1 MSTQH
6 SSNPIHHP
14 SPIIPHGSP
23 AVTFSPHLSTAENQF
38 THAPP
43 PLPVHIGI
51 PGYANHQG
59 PALRM
64 GNTAPPPPVHVAP
77 PPIHIAPLP
86 VHIGIPGYANHHG
99 PLLGMG
105 NAAYG
110 AYPFP
115 YYYPMPPVQPLP
127 KPVRTL
133 PTLMHILLLNSHL
146 DFAPWDSGIQSVL
159 RSLGL
164 IGHIAVTGDPIDPLR
179 PEMMPSHPPN
189 LTQGY
194 DQAVLMAYHQWWDR
208 DTIADHVIS
217 THLRI

>member
-64 GNTAPPPPVHVAP
+64 GNTTPPPPVHVAP

-115 YYYPMPPVQPLP
+115 YYYPMPPVQPP
-127 KPVRTL
+127 PNPVRTL
-133 PTLMHILLLNSHL
+133 PTCKVRAKGTVGKRAEPRESGSS
-146 DFAPWDSGIQSVL
+146 APSEHCGSCWDKRNGRAWLQHGCCAPMDCRSPISGG
-159 RSLGL
+159 R
-164 IGHIAVTGDPIDPLR
+164 
-179 PEMMPSHPPN
+179 
-189 LTQGY
+189 TQE
-194 DQAVLMAYHQWWDR
+194 
-208 DTIADHVIS
+208 
-217 THLRI
+217 